1 MKGLSPGGG
10 ADAALHARA
19 GVTMLAAVDEELRRA
34 IVRGEIHDLLAR
46 FAHCLDAGEFD
57 RLEGMFAEDA
67 TFAVE
72 PDPGIVPACIDG
84 SSAIRAAFEA
94 RRASYADQAQ
104 RRHVVSTIV
113 VDEISADRA
122 HARSFLTIISTPSEG
137 GAIELRGSGVYDD
150 VFARSEQGWRFAER
164 RLTLDGFNAGPG

>member
-1 MKGLSPGGG
+1 
-10 ADAALHARA
+10 
-19 GVTMLAAVDEELRRA
+19 MLAVVDEELRRA

-57 RLEGMFAEDA
+57 PLEEMFAEDA

-84 SSAIRAAFEA
+84 SRAIRAAFEA

-104 RRHVVSTIV
+104 RRHVVTTIV